1 MIQHWGLW
9 LCAAPR
15 HCPSNLI
22 IRFAWERSSVR
33 LHEGT
38 NYKEGPLSFTSW
50 KEAQLLISGVE
61 QIIFGT
67 RFLGPLGK
75 GQRGEDSG
83 QNMPSGFNFSCSLQQ
98 ETLCGAKKD
107 NMRII
112 LVLLGQWNKKEQQ
125 GFFLQDTSLT
135 CFSVA
140 AAALVRGESMGGS
153 RTSGARESRL
163 CCLLLCLSS
172 FAENDK
178 RPSERAKGKVR
189 K

>member
-1 MIQHWGLW
+1 MGKGKTQICEAICHLFSPQPPHTREQKGKQRKVLSELQEEAIAALWLGPKHLTSLDHNCFICKMDSQGVMIQHWGLW

-22 IRFAWERSSVR
+22 IRFAWERSSVC

-83 QNMPSGFNFSCSLQQ
+83 QNMPSGFNFSCSLQ
-98 ETLCGAKKD
+98 
-107 NMRII
+107 
-112 LVLLGQWNKKEQQ
+112 
-125 GFFLQDTSLT
+125 
-135 CFSVA
+135 
-140 AAALVRGESMGGS
+140 
-153 RTSGARESRL
+153 
-163 CCLLLCLSS
+163 
-172 FAENDK
+172 
-178 RPSERAKGKVR
+178 
-189 K
+189 